1 MIEIRKLTI
10 EARITSESKGQPTG
24 LPAAGGNHNYIDPN
38 QHISEIVQRVM
49 EQLKDQQENR

>member
-10 EARITSESKGQPTG
+10 EARITSESQGQSTG
-24 LPAAGGNHNYIDPN
+24 LPATGSHLNYIDHH

>member
-24 LPAAGGNHNYIDPN
+24 LPAAGGHLNYFDPH
-38 QHISEIVQRVM
+38 QQISEIVQRVI